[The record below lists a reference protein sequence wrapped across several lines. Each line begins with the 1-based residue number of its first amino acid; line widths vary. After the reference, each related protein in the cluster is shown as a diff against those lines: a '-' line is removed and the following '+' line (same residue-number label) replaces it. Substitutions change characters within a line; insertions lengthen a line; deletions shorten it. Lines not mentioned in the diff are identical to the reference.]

1 MAKSFAG
8 FEAKGLKEL
17 LLGLDKVSDNVVKE
31 LDLEMDASAKK
42 IARDAKRN
50 APKDLGDLVNAIS
63 DAKIR
68 KLDYEIVANK
78 YFAPFVE
85 FGTGTKVDVPPGLE
99 EYAMQFY
106 RGPGVNLPA
115 RPFLFPAYEEERK
128 KLIDRIK
135 KNLLNNAKRGITVIM
150 PGGSNITSTT
160 TI

>member
-1 MAKSFAG
+1 MATSFAG

-17 LLGLDKVSDNVVKE
+17 LSGLDKVADNVVKG
-31 LDLEMDASAKK
+31 LDQEMGASAKQ

-50 APKDLGDLVNAIS
+50 APKNMGDLANSIS
-63 DAKIR
+63 DDR
-68 KLDYEIVANK
+68 KGELNYEIVAQK
-78 YFAPFVE
+78 FFAPFVE

-115 RPFLFPAYEEERK
+115 HPFLFPAYEEERK
-128 KLIDRIK
+128 KLVDRLK
-135 KNLLNNAKRGITVIM
+135 KDLLNNAKRGITVIM
-150 PGGSNITSTT
+150 PGSSNITSTT